1 MTTQDPSSLF
11 VLDSRPEFSAATL
24 VGARIRAF
32 RLFKGWS
39 QTRLGTEACVDKTAL
54 SRCESGANGASL
66 FVLALLAPTFG
77 VDLTDL
83 LATGPDEPSP
93 GDAYRAARERSKAG
107 FMPHK
112 PGSVGVRVGAAL
124 KALRAAKG
132 LNQDRMARALGV
144 DPGTLSR
151 VESGTRIPIL
161 ANLYRLCT
169 AYGTTPY
176 CALLPTLH
184 DLSYAHGQRSKF
196 RA

>member
-1 MTTQDPSSLF
+1 MTTQDPSPLSQSQS
-11 VLDSRPEFSAATL
+11 VAAL
-24 VGARIRAF
+24 VGVRVRTF

-39 QTRLGTEACVDKTAL
+39 QGRLSAEAGVDRTAI

-66 FVLALLAPTFG
+66 FVLALLAPTLG

-83 LATGPDEPSP
+83 LATGPGEPSP
-93 GDAYRAARERSKAG
+93 GDALRAAKARLQAG
-107 FMPHK
+107 QVEHP
-112 PGSVGVRVGAAL
+112 PGCVGLRVGAAL

-132 LNQDRMARALGV
+132 LNQDRMARALGI

-151 VESGTRIPIL
+151 AESGTRIPLL
-161 ANLYRLCT
+161 ANLYRLCA

-176 CALLPTLH
+176 HALLPTLG
-184 DLSYAHGQRSKF
+184 DTSYANDFRSKF